1 MSNFTLITG
10 ASSGI
15 GYEFAKIF
23 AEHGHNL
30 ILSARS
36 KDVLNELADELHK
49 KHSVDVYVMPLDLT
63 KPENS
68 NDFQTFCED
77 RNIFLEN
84 IVNNA
89 GFGDHEAFLYA
100 DWKKLEDMMRL
111 NMESLVRITHTF
123 LPAMVNA
130 KRGGILNV
138 ASTAAFQPGPF
149 MAVYYATKSF
159 VLSFSEA
166 INEELQ
172 GTGVHVTALCPGP
185 TLSGFQK
192 TANMDK
198 AKILQYLNMPTSRSV
213 AEYGYKAFMNK
224 KTVAIHGLGNKLM
237 VQSLRISPRALIL
250 KILRL
255 LQGKERVSP
264 QS

>member
-36 KDVLNELADELHK
+36 KDVLNELAEELHK

-198 AKILQYLNMPTSRSV
+198 AKILQYLNMPTSRAV

>member
-255 LQGKERVSP
+255 LQGKERVST

>member
-36 KDVLNELADELHK
+36 KDILNDLADELRK
-49 KHSVDVYVMPLDLT
+49 KHSIEVHVMALDLT

-68 NDFQTFCED
+68 DNFETFCED
-77 RNIFLEN
+77 RDIFLEN
-84 IVNNA
+84 IINNA

-111 NMESLVRITHTF
+111 NMETLVRITHTF
-123 LPAMVNA
+123 LPLMVNA

-166 INEELQ
+166 LNEELQ
-172 GTGVHVTALCPGP
+172 GTGVHVTTLCPGP

-192 TANMDK
+192 TANMGK
-198 AKILQYLNMPTSRSV
+198 AKILQYLNMPTSRAV

-224 KTVAIHGLGNKLM
+224 KAVAIHGVGNKLM
-237 VQSLRISPRALIL
+237 VQSLRVSPRALIL
-250 KILRL
+250 KILRF
-255 LQGKERVSP
+255 LQGKERAST
-264 QS
+264 

>member
-36 KDVLNELADELHK
+36 KDVLNELAEELHK

>member
-1 MSNFTLITG
+1 
-10 ASSGI
+10 
-15 GYEFAKIF
+15 
-23 AEHGHNL
+23 
-30 ILSARS
+30 
-36 KDVLNELADELHK
+36 
-49 KHSVDVYVMPLDLT
+49 
-63 KPENS
+63 
-68 NDFQTFCED
+68 
-77 RNIFLEN
+77 
-84 IVNNA
+84 
-89 GFGDHEAFLYA
+89 
-100 DWKKLEDMMRL
+100 
-111 NMESLVRITHTF
+111 MESLVRITHTF